1 MGFFNR
7 AEQVIQR
14 VEATFEAD
22 VHAVFAKAKQAALDA
37 NANVNRLKAELQT
50 ALAEARDLHQ
60 AAADA
65 AADAAAKAK
74 ADAIAFEAAV
84 TAHMADAKTQGS
96 QVTVAPAPV
105 STDTPTAQ

>member
-1 MGFFNR
+1 MGFFDK
-7 AEQVIQR
+7 AEQVIQK

-37 NANVNRLKAELQT
+37 NAEVNRLKAELQD
-50 ALAEARDLHQ
+50 ALTKARDLHQ
-60 AAADA
+60 VAADA

-84 TAHMADAKTQGS
+84 TAHTADANTQAS
-96 QVTVAPAPV
+96 QITVAQAPV